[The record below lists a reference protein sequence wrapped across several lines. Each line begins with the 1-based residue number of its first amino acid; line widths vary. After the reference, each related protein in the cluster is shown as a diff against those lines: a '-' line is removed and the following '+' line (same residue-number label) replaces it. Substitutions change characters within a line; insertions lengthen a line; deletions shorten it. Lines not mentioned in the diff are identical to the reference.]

1 MLEVALEEALLPFQM
16 DGNIP
21 RYVLIVSEKLHFS
34 ENQQPNYAA
43 PGPVWWSKTC
53 PRAAP
58 LKLGREIQGHFCHGQ
73 SNFRSKTACFP
84 TINWLVVSNMFFF
97 HNIWDNPSYCLIF
110 FRGVETTNQIKHG
123 WKIPV
128 RWYINPQEHLQKL
141 LDDAGFSGSY
151 DFLYLPMKFISKLP
165 FGHSKKTTAQT
176 GPWQKN
182 DQQIRYQQG
191 YHSPVCR
198 LTFWTILGFRY
209 ATEHPVICQPYT
221 ISVSVKGE

>member
-1 MLEVALEEALLPFQM
+1 MGISLAMCLLYPRSCTFRKTRSPIMQHQDQCDDQKLAPELHHWSLAEKFRVISVMARAISVRRQLVFLRSTGWWFQ
-16 DGNIP
+16 
-21 RYVLIVSEKLHFS
+21 
-34 ENQQPNYAA
+34 
-43 PGPVWWSKTC
+43 T
-53 PRAAP
+53 
-58 LKLGREIQGHFCHGQ
+58 
-73 SNFRSKTACFP
+73 
-84 TINWLVVSNMFFF
+84 FFIF